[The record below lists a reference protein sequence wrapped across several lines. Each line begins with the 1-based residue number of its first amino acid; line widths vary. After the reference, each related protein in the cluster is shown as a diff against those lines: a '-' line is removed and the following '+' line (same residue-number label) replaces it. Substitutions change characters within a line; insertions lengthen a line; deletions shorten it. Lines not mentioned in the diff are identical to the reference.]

1 MRHSALHSVAC
12 LFCCVSTALFANT
25 QLQSASAQTKSQ
37 DTFPGETWQPRSSA
51 ETAKWSTDKLAAA
64 HAYADS
70 IHSSA
75 VMIIQGGQVVDLL
88 RARSGVYHPVDFET
102 ALMKKNRPERGSHAR
117 GTFWYYNNWDFNALG
132 TIFEKEAGLKIGE
145 AFYQ

>member
-1 MRHSALHSVAC
+1 MRHSALHSLAC

-51 ETAKWSTDKLAAA
+51 ETAKWSSDKLAAA

-102 ALMKKNRPERGSHAR
+102 ALIRKIARSAGVTPEEPSGITTIGILTLWGQSLRKRRG
-117 GTFWYYNNWDFNALG
+117 
-132 TIFEKEAGLKIGE
+132 
-145 AFYQ
+145 